1 MGQVG
6 NFLVSSFIIT
16 TAITEATYCQVKN
29 KESLSAKTFL
39 LHKLLEEIERPTF
52 DQCCNA
58 TDMELKEDIRYL
70 KEEVAR
76 INCSTGKRKEN
87 TIYILNNRGTI
98 FMHI

>member
-1 MGQVG
+1 MIEK
-6 NFLVSSFIIT
+6 FLVSSFIIT
-16 TAITEATYCQVKN
+16 FAITEATYCQVKN

-39 LHKLLEEIERPTF
+39 LHKLLEEIERPAF

-58 TDMELKEDIRYL
+58 TDMELKEDIKNL

-87 TIYILNNRGTI
+87 TNLPNNRETI
-98 FMHI
+98 LCI